1 MSSDQTTSNPL
12 LGDPS
17 IIQVFKE
24 DGSNNEKSSHVSS
37 QAASSGSV
45 EPGSALSKLLDSAIA
60 KAAEESTPEFE
71 PRSRS
76 NSPNTT
82 MPTISKLSKKSL
94 ERVYTIEFLFE
105 LRNLPFVKD
114 YKETNELPDK
124 SFWRAKSKSQNT
136 SSGAKDFGHNSKHG
150 NNNNNN
156 KNKNAS
162 NKKRQDSASNWE
174 RKPGFLKTGDL
185 DSLSEDKISQLLGEP
200 TEEIEPEWESADLNN
215 ELNLNMGQTVEDF
228 EKWKSNMR
236 SEERRR
242 NGEIVEDNTD
252 LNAEKSGNE
261 VDYFFSFVKPK
272 TQSVDS
278 NASSLKA
285 PSSGVSTPTVANS
298 EPSAKSSRFSSFFN
312 TPSSEKQPQLTRPDH
327 GQSQN
332 LPAQHQTQGRSQS
345 HALPGKGDQG
355 YSRFLSMM
363 NNPNEANKPSP
374 QSLPQPLPQPLPQTL
389 PQPLPQTLPQPI
401 SPQKEILQ
409 EAKKPIPGQPL
420 NDDTFF
426 MSLLNKREGPDGS
439 NTSSPALFA
448 STIQGQPKT
457 KVASPDIKQSPLTSN
472 VQPQMQLQQIPG
484 PKQQNMNLPP
494 GQQINQQQIPPQQ
507 MPPWMRQFHGGPN
520 VPPGVNGPNDSRP
533 LGAPPTGANGHNQPP
548 PHLQYPP
555 NMGPPP
561 KMFPPG
567 FMPPPGMPMP
577 SQFANGRNGPMP
589 PPPGNHPYMGFPPG
603 MPPPPPG
610 MGMPPLQQSSG
621 FDQRN
626 QPSPRR

>member
-1 MSSDQTTSNPL
+1 MSSDQTASNPL
-12 LGDPS
+12 LSDPS
-17 IIQVFKE
+17 IIQVLKE
-24 DGSNNEKSSHVSS
+24 DGSNNDKSSPASN
-37 QAASSGSV
+37 QATSSGSV

-71 PRSRS
+71 PRSSS
-76 NSPNTT
+76 NSPKTPL
-82 MPTISKLSKKSL
+82 PTISKLSKKSF
-94 ERVYTIEFLFE
+94 ERVYSIEILFE

-114 YKETNELPDK
+114 YRETNELPDK
-124 SFWRAKSKSQNT
+124 TFWRAKSKSQNT
-136 SSGAKDFGHNSKHG
+136 SNGAKDYGHNSKHG
-150 NNNNNN
+150 NN
-156 KNKNAS
+156 KNKNTS

-174 RKPGFLKTGDL
+174 RKPGFLKTADL

-200 TEEIEPEWESADLNN
+200 TEEIEPEWESADLND

-242 NGEIVEDNTD
+242 NGEIVEESAD

-278 NASSLKA
+278 TASSLKA

-312 TPSSEKQPQLTRPDH
+312 APSTENHPPLSRPDQ
-327 GQSQN
+327 GQSHN
-332 LPAQHQTQGRSQS
+332 LPVQHHTQGRGLSQS
-345 HALPGKGDQG
+345 HILPGKGDQG

-363 NNPNEANKPSP
+363 NYPNESNQASP
-374 QSLPQPLPQPLPQTL
+374 QSLPHSLPPQ
-389 PQPLPQTLPQPI
+389 I

-409 EAKKPIPGQPL
+409 ESKNQIPGQPIS
-420 NDDTFF
+420 NDSFF
-426 MSLLNKREGPDGS
+426 MSLLNKKEGPNGS
-439 NTSSPALFA
+439 NTSSPNLFA
-448 STIQGQPKT
+448 STIQGQQKA
-457 KVASPDIKQSPLTSN
+457 KVSSPDIKQSPLTSN
-472 VQPQMQLQQIPG
+472 VQPQMQPQQIPG

-494 GQQINQQQIPPQQ
+494 GQQMNRQQVPPQQMPPQQ

-520 VPPGVNGPNDSRP
+520 GPPGVNGPNDSR
-533 LGAPPTGANGHNQPP
+533 GAPATGANGSNAPPP

-555 NMGPPP
+555 NMVPPP

-577 SQFANGRNGPMP
+577 SQFSNGRNGPMP
-589 PPPGNHPYMGFPPG
+589 PPPGNPHYMGFPPG

-610 MGMPPLQQSSG
+610 MGMPPLQQSGG